1 MKPISKLLLL
11 VSAVL
16 ALTLSVPAAAGDSG
30 SAIKPNVPKAVKGDK
45 CVEDTAVMRREHM
58 DMLKHQRDLTMRQGI
73 RTKKYSLKECIN
85 CHVPAEEEAAVQPG
99 ETTAANSKHNE
110 GHFCMNCHAFAG
122 VKIDCF
128 ECHNTRPEKP
138 AMFHPIVTPGME
150 ATKDVHQ
157 PDSATMLNE
166 LAGSNEK
173 TGAAQ

>member
-1 MKPISKLLLL
+1 MKPINKLLLL
-11 VSAVL
+11 ISAVL

-30 SAIKPNVPKAVKGDK
+30 SSIKPIVPKAVKGDQ

-58 DMLKHQRDLTMRQGI
+58 DMLKHQRDKTLREGV
-73 RTKKYSLKECIN
+73 RTKQHSLKECIN
-85 CHVPAEEEAAVQPG
+85 CHVPAADAPEAAK
-99 ETTAANSKHNE
+99 AE

-128 ECHNTRPEKP
+128 ECHATMPEKQ
-138 AMFHPIVTPGME
+138 AVFHPLVTPGME

-157 PDSATMLNE
+157 PDSATMLND
-166 LAGSNEK
+166 LAGSNEE

>member
-16 ALTLSVPAAAGDSG
+16 ALTLSVSAAAGDSG
-30 SAIKPNVPKAVKGDK
+30 SAIKPKVPKAVKGDQ

-58 DMLKHQRDLTMRQGI
+58 DMLKHQRDKTLREGI
-73 RTKKYSLKECIN
+73 RTKQHSLKECIN
-85 CHVPAEEEAAVQPG
+85 CHVPAEDAAQPAKA
-99 ETTAANSKHNE
+99 EE
-110 GHFCMNCHAFAG
+110 GHFCMNCHSFAG

-128 ECHNTRPEKP
+128 ECHATRPEKP

-157 PDSATMLNE
+157 PDSAAMLNE
-166 LAGSNEK
+166 LAGSNET